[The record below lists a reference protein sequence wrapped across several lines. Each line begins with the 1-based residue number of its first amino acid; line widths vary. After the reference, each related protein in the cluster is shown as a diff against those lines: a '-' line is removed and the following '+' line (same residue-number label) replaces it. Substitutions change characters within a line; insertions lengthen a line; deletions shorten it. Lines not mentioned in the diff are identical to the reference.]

1 MGHLAFVA
9 FTVVLTVAVYA
20 VSRHAFLRSGWA
32 LLSPVFASTVT
43 IVAVLC
49 SAGLSFEQYRPGQR
63 LMTVLLGPAVVALAL
78 PLYRQRR
85 ILARQWPAVATAI
98 ACGSI
103 VSLVSVI
110 ALARAAGLGRHV
122 LLSLAP
128 KSVTA
133 PVAVEI
139 ARLVGG
145 DPSLTAAFAIATG
158 TLGSVLGPWVLSC
171 FKIDDPVARGLAV
184 GATAHGQ
191 GTAAMLQEGETAG
204 ALAGVALVLA
214 AVFTSVVAPA
224 VVPWLVGAE

>member
-1 MGHLAFVA
+1 MGHVAFVA
-9 FTVVLTVAVYA
+9 CTVGLTVAVYA
-20 VSRHAFLRSGWA
+20 VSRQAFLRSGWA

-43 IVAVLC
+43 IVAVLW

-85 ILARQWPAVATAI
+85 ILMRQWLAVAAGI

-103 VSLVSVI
+103 VSLISVI
-110 ALARAAGLGRHV
+110 ALARAAGLGRQV
-122 LLSLAP
+122 MLSLAP

-145 DPSLTAAFAIATG
+145 DPSLAAAFAIATG
-158 TLGSVLGPWVLSC
+158 TLGSVLGPWVLSRLQ
-171 FKIDDPVARGLAV
+171 INDPVARGLAV
-184 GATAHGQ
+184 GTTAHGQ
-191 GTAAMLQEGETAG
+191 GTAAMLQESETAG
-204 ALAGVALVLA
+204 ALSGVALVLA
-214 AVFTSVVAPA
+214 AVFTSLMAPGLI
-224 VVPWLVGAE
+224 PWLVGGE